1 MHEFEI
7 NRIIKQSTQGEL
19 TGFSDLYKSY
29 ARMIRS
35 VLYKFCQPE
44 EIDDLVQDAF
54 IKIWNGLP
62 RFKQN
67 CKLKT
72 WVYRVTYNLALDH
85 VRKKKLKIA
94 DIDLQRISAGSEENE
109 FMKKDLVQKSLTTLT
124 EEHRA
129 VLVLHSMEGLSVD
142 EVADVLEIPSG
153 TVKSRLH
160 HARSKMHDAL
170 TASGVK
176 L

>member
-7 NRIIKQSTQGEL
+7 NRIINKSTKGEL
-19 TGFSDLYKSY
+19 TGFSDLYKNY

-35 VLYKFCQPE
+35 VLYKFVQPE

-72 WVYRVTYNLALDH
+72 WVYRVTYNMALDH
-85 VRKKKLKIA
+85 VRKKKLKTA
-94 DIDLQRISAGSEENE
+94 DVDLQRISSGSEENE
-109 FMKKDLVQKSLTTLT
+109 ILKKDLVQKSLTQLS

-129 VLVLHSMEGLSVD
+129 VLVLHSMEGLSVE
-142 EVADVLEIPSG
+142 EVADVLDVPSG

-160 HARSKMHDAL
+160 HARNKMHDVL
-170 TASGVK
+170 TASGVR